1 MPKNLKDHVTT
12 NPKKETSQ
20 IPLSN
25 INAVAFS
32 PITTRHKHCPNKKA
46 RQLPQP
52 GLFVTQRS
60 ITSTAFAVAAGQAGG
75 AAVHHDYGL
84 GAALAAHGGV
94 GGVLAGAVVVG
105 GLVLAGLKLG
115 AFFSEDAL
123 GGFAQLVAFQQAD
136 GFQVFLDHG
145 ADFGN
150 Q

>member
-84 GAALAAHGGV
+84 GAALAYNTQRRSA
-94 GGVLAGAVVVG
+94 
-105 GLVLAGLKLG
+105 
-115 AFFSEDAL
+115 
-123 GGFAQLVAFQQAD
+123 
-136 GFQVFLDHG
+136 
-145 ADFGN
+145 
-150 Q
+150 